1 MNNSIFKD
9 GYFNKRNQSFI
20 KMELDL
26 DHNDINRIKKYRWFA
41 PRYTRKK
48 TQTAGVRNPYVV
60 YQIFHPFYISD
71 IDADAR
77 KKLISGL
84 RTVLKKDTYIVS
96 YTRQTHEVIMLRN
109 TDNPMVMDRLKEIF
123 EPFQSDADKMMKEL
137 GDNIDNRLDT
147 RVCS

>member
-9 GYFNKRNQSFI
+9 GFLNKKNQSYI
-20 KMELDL
+20 KMELDF
-26 DHNDINRIKKYRWFA
+26 DKNDRMRIKKYRWFA

-60 YQIFHPFYISD
+60 YQIFHPFYTSE

-77 KKLISGL
+77 KKLLTGL

-96 YTRQTHEVIMLRN
+96 FSRQTHEIILLRGN
-109 TDNPMVMDRLKEIF
+109 DNPMIMDRIKEIF
-123 EPFQSDADKMMKEL
+123 EPFQVDADKMMKEL
-137 GDNIDNRLDT
+137 GNNI
-147 RVCS
+147 

>member
-1 MNNSIFKD
+1 
-9 GYFNKRNQSFI
+9 
-20 KMELDL
+20 MEFDL

-60 YQIFHPFYISD
+60 YQIFHPFYISE

-77 KKLISGL
+77 KKLLYGL

-137 GDNIDNRLDT
+137 GDNI
-147 RVCS
+147 